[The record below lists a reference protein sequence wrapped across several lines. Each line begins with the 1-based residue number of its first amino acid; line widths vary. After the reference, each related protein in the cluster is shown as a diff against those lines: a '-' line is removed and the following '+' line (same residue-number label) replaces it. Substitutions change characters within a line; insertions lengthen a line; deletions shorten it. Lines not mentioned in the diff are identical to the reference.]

1 MRPRSHNTTV
11 VQSQAHLDVVG
22 VLVIVG
28 GVEDDLGS
36 GLGADITGRDGLSH
50 VDLDLPFPL
59 LGCLF
64 IMNFACKFV
73 IYAESKQT
81 TFEITKVT
89 SEKQQFDKNQTLDL
103 ICIKI

>member
-1 MRPRSHNTTV
+1 MTTV

-28 GVEDDLGS
+28 SVEDDLGS

-50 VDLDLPFPL
+50 VDLDLTFPL

-64 IMNFACKFV
+64 IPFLVCKFV
-73 IYAESKQT
+73 K
-81 TFEITKVT
+81 F
-89 SEKQQFDKNQTLDL
+89 
-103 ICIKI
+103 